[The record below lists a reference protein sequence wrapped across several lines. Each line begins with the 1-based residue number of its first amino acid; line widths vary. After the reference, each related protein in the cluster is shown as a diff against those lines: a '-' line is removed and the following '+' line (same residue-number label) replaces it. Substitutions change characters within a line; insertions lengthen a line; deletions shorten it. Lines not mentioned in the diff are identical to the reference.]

1 MTEKH
6 NDDEQVF
13 REDNEATVDTAEP
26 SEFDSQPENQ
36 ADSDSEGEEQSELER
51 LQAERDN
58 YFDQLQRSVA
68 EFANYRRR
76 NDQER
81 SQLVSFV
88 RKDVISQFLPVI
100 DDFDRALPQIPD
112 DDKSAG
118 WSTGLTMI
126 ETKFK
131 NILERCDVKAIDPV
145 GEAFD
150 PSRHEAV
157 ATEPGTSGSVVTA
170 VYQKGYMI
178 GDMLVRPAMVMT
190 GDSVNAE
197 ADA

>member
-100 DDFDRALPQIPD
+100 DDFDRALSQIPD